1 MKLEDNTKDSSAFLQ
16 GSNQLL
22 DESVESLDAA
32 TLSQLNQARQKALAC
47 HHTKAFSPLQ
57 KTAVFA
63 SLAFASLA
71 IAAIASL
78 LWLNIP
84 QQAATQQLATSYEDI
99 EILTSY
105 ADLELL
111 QDLEFVSWLLVEELD
126 AEILNMELNDAS

>member
-32 TLSQLNQARQKALAC
+32 TLSRLNQARQKALAC

-57 KTAVFA
+57 KTAV
-63 SLAFASLA
+63 FASLA